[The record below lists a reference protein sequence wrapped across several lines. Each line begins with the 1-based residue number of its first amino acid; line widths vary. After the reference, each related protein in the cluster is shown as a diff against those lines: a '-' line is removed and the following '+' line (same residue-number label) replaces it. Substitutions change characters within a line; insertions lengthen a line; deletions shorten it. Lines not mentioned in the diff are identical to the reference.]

1 MYVDEYSISGEQV
14 RAARALLRVDQKQ
27 IALAA
32 GVSLETIKRLE
43 AVEGPIN
50 VTSRTLSALRNA
62 FLKFG
67 VVFDGREDADLAVGW
82 ARRDVGSMLRP
93 VVPRSR
99 RPRAEPVALTR
110 LLFWSKLPADTGID
124 AGLGKGPGQGGVPRW
139 LKQQLKADVTGAEL
153 EHAGYRMQALEGP
166 TDVVLA
172 MFESIRDEG
181 VHDEATLIQSR
192 TVTGRLF
199 DTWSVLSDDPH
210 MVEDILFKDVGMS
223 GRFHPRD
230 LSPAAVLG
238 LFILLLVAQAP
249 HRR

>member
-1 MYVDEYSISGEQV
+1 VYVDEYSISGEQV

-32 GVSLETIKRLE
+32 GVSVETIKRLE

-82 ARRDVGSMLRP
+82 ARRDRGAMLRSAIP
-93 VVPRSR
+93 
-99 RPRAEPVALTR
+99 RPRRARYEPAPLTR
-110 LLFWSKLPADTGID
+110 LLFWSKLPDDTGIG
-124 AGLGKGPGQGGVPRW
+124 AGLSKGPGKGGVPRG
-139 LKQQLKADVTGAEL
+139 LKPQLHADVTGAEL

-166 TDVVLA
+166 TDLVLA
-172 MFESIRDEG
+172 MFGTLRDEG

-199 DTWSVLSDDPH
+199 DSWSVLGDDPH
-210 MVEDILFKDVGMS
+210 LVEDILFKDGGLSVG
-223 GRFHPRD
+223 FHPRD

-238 LFILLLVAQAP
+238 LFILLLVSQTP

>member
-67 VVFDGREDADLAVGW
+67 VVFDGRDDADLAVGW
-82 ARRDVGSMLRP
+82 ARRDVGAMLRP
-93 VVPRSR
+93 AVPRAR
-99 RPRAEPVALTR
+99 RTRPDATPLTR
-110 LLFWSKLPADTGID
+110 LLFWSRSSADTGS
-124 AGLGKGPGQGGVPRW
+124 GRVPNW

-153 EHAGYRMQALEGP
+153 EHEGFQMQVLEGP
-166 TDVVLA
+166 PDVVAALYDA
-172 MFESIRDEG
+172 IRRDGGQET
-181 VHDEATLIQSR
+181 ALIQSR
-192 TVTGRLF
+192 PATGRLF
-199 DTWSVLSDDPH
+199 DTWSVLSGDTELVDD
-210 MVEDILFKDVGMS
+210 VLFKDVGMTN
-223 GRFHPRD
+223 GFHPAN

-238 LFILLLVAQAP
+238 LFILLLVAETTL
-249 HRR
+249 RR

>member
-1 MYVDEYSISGEQV
+1 MYVDEYSITGEQV

-82 ARRDVGSMLRP
+82 ARRDVGLILRP
-93 VVPRSR
+93 SVPRSR
-99 RPRAEPVALTR
+99 RRAEPTPLTR
-110 LLFWSKLPADTGID
+110 LMFWSRRPADTGS
-124 AGLGKGPGQGGVPRW
+124 APTGGGVPKW

-153 EHAGYRMQALEGP
+153 EHGEYRMQVLEGP
-166 TDVVLA
+166 TDVIAA
-172 MFESIRDEG
+172 MFDTLRRDG
-181 VHDEATLIQSR
+181 ANDDITLIQSR
-192 TVTGRLF
+192 AVTGRLF
-199 DTWSVLSDDPH
+199 DGWTVFGDDPDL
-210 MVEDILFKDVGMS
+210 VDDILFRDVGLTDAFNP
-223 GRFHPRD
+223 GDFA
-230 LSPAAVLG
+230 PATALG
-238 LFILLLVAQAP
+238 LFILLLASQASS
-249 HRR
+249 RR

>member
-32 GVSLETIKRLE
+32 GVSVETIKRLE

-82 ARRDVGSMLRP
+82 ARSDRGALLRP
-93 VVPRSR
+93 AIP
-99 RPRAEPVALTR
+99 RPRRVRSEPMPLTR
-110 LLFWSKLPADTGID
+110 LLFWSKLPDDTGIGAD
-124 AGLGKGPGQGGVPRW
+124 LGKGPGQGGLPRG
-139 LKQQLKADVTGAEL
+139 LKADVTGAEL
-153 EHAGYRMQALEGP
+153 AYAGYRMQALEGP

-172 MFESIRDEG
+172 LFESLRDEG
-181 VHDEATLIQSR
+181 VHDEATLIQAR
-192 TVTGRLF
+192 AVTGRLF
-199 DTWSVLSDDPH
+199 DGWSVLGGDPH
-210 MVEDILFKDVGMS
+210 LVEDILFKDVGLS
-223 GRFHPRD
+223 VGFHPRD

-238 LFILLLVAQAP
+238 LFILLLVSQTP

>member
-1 MYVDEYSISGEQV
+1 MYVDEYSITGEQV

-82 ARRDVGSMLRP
+82 ARRDVGLILRP
-93 VVPRSR
+93 SVPRPR
-99 RPRAEPVALTR
+99 RRTEPAPLTR
-110 LLFWSKLPADTGID
+110 LMFWSRRPADTGS
-124 AGLGKGPGQGGVPRW
+124 APGAGGVPKW

-153 EHAGYRMQALEGP
+153 EHGDYRMQVLEGP
-166 TDVVLA
+166 TDVIAA
-172 MFESIRDEG
+172 MFDTLRRDG
-181 VHDEATLIQSR
+181 ANDETTQIQSR
-192 TVTGRLF
+192 AVTGRLF
-199 DTWSVLSDDPH
+199 DGWTVFGDDPDLI
-210 MVEDILFKDVGMS
+210 EDILFRDVGLT
-223 GRFHPRD
+223 GEFRPGD
-230 LSPAAVLG
+230 LAPATALG
-238 LFILLLVAQAP
+238 LFILLLASQASS
-249 HRR
+249 RR

>member
-14 RAARALLRVDQKQ
+14 RAARALLRIDQKQ

-82 ARRDVGSMLRP
+82 VRRDMGAMLRP
-93 VVPRSR
+93 AIP
-99 RPRAEPVALTR
+99 RPRRTRSDPPLTR
-110 LLFWSKLPADTGID
+110 LLVWSKLPDDTGIG
-124 AGLGKGPGQGGVPRW
+124 AGPGKGPGQGGAPRGS
-139 LKQQLKADVTGAEL
+139 KPQLKADVTGAEL

-172 MFESIRDEG
+172 MFEAVRDQ
-181 VHDEATLIQSR
+181 ATLIQSR
-192 TVTGRLF
+192 AVTGRLF
-199 DTWSVLSDDPH
+199 DSWSVLGDDPNL
-210 MVEDILFKDVGMS
+210 VEDILFRDVGITD
-223 GRFHPRD
+223 RFDPRE

-238 LFILLLVAQAP
+238 LFILLLVSQGP
-249 HRR
+249 HPR